1 MPKPIL
7 KYAAPALGLVLL
19 SMTLMAQE
27 APVLGDRSTPLRPL
41 AGEGNIGISNA
52 TLRDQPEVRVL
63 RVVVEP
69 GGVRAAHAHADVK
82 FHMFAPISGPME
94 LRLEQNTVV
103 VQPWHPYYMT
113 AGTQHG
119 FHNPGPDPVE
129 VMEIFIR

>member
-1 MPKPIL
+1 MPKL
-7 KYAAPALGLVLL
+7 LARYAAPAVGLVLL
-19 SMTLMAQE
+19 SVTLMAQE

-52 TLRDQPEVRVL
+52 VLRDQPEVRVL

-69 GGVRAAHAHADVK
+69 GGVRAMHAHTDVK

-94 LRLEQNTVV
+94 LRLEDATIE
-103 VQPWHPYYMT
+103 VQPWQPYYMP